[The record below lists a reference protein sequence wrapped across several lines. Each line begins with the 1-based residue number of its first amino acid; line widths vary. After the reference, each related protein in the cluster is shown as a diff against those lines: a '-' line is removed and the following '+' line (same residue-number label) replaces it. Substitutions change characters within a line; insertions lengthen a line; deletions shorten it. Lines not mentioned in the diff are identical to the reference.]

1 MNKPIPGAIAL
12 ALATGAISAP
22 SHART
27 RPPAAPTLPA
37 PRHIAETPEGF
48 VIMNRRVEALMNRP
62 TLDLIRIGANLH
74 LDPALFGDCCGR
86 ENADA
91 RR

>member
-12 ALATGAISAP
+12 ALATGAISVP

-27 RPPAAPTLPA
+27 APPAAPTLPA
-37 PRHIAETPEGF
+37 PRQIVETPEGF
-48 VIMNRRVEALMNRP
+48 VIVSRRTEAPMNVPLPALVP
-62 TLDLIRIGANLH
+62 IGANLH
-74 LDPALFGDCCGR
+74 LDAALLGGGK
-86 ENADA
+86 ENANA